1 MIREEQ
7 PQQATLLEPDRA
19 PTPAAQPTD
28 AKASSPENKPVT
40 GESPAI
46 GGTKPDFALT
56 AQPHE
61 KPAAELTP
69 FLRQWT
75 AAKREHPDALLFF
88 RMGDFYELFYDD
100 ATIAS
105 RELQLTLTA
114 RDRERQVPM
123 CGVPY
128 HAVEQYLAKLLR
140 RGYRIAL
147 CDQMEDP
154 KLTKKIVRREVT
166 RVLTPGTAL
175 DAALGQEQNN
185 FLAALLETGP
195 HSSDQNKDVARVGQP
210 HSVCALALLD
220 VSTGDFRSAEFRG
233 DSARAQAVEA
243 LLLAAPSEVL
253 VASSAEL
260 PPQLERIPARTRVE
274 DWVWTPEFA
283 IPMVERQLNVRT
295 LEGFGLDNH
304 PSAAIAAGAVLHYV
318 RTTQK
323 NEALHIDSL
332 RFEEH
337 STALELDQVTVR
349 NLELVEPL
357 FAGQDDRATLFRTLD
372 ACQSPMGKRLLR
384 ATILRPLN
392 NAAEIEARYEAV
404 AEAHS
409 DLVRREEIRRA
420 FTGILDLE
428 RLLARLSLDSAGPR
442 DVRALA
448 ASLARLPAL
457 KTSLDAMAAPLWRE
471 ISARLDTLDDV
482 TARIVRTLVPE
493 PPLTLADGGA
503 IATGVDAELDDL
515 RSISTTGRQA
525 IAAIEDRERQ
535 RTGIGSLKVRYN
547 SVFGY
552 YIEITKANLALAP
565 ADYERKQTL
574 VNAERFTTPELK
586 DYERKILS
594 AHDRSIEIEKRI
606 FTELRQFVLAG
617 ASRIRRSSAA
627 VAEADLLTCFAH
639 LAAMRRYTRPQLV
652 EEPVLEAVAA
662 RHPVIEQWMEETRE
676 GRFIANDLYLSAN
689 EQGPSL
695 LLITGPNMGGK
706 STYLRQAAML
716 VLMAQMG
723 SFIPADSL
731 RLGLVD
737 RIYTRIGASDNVA
750 RGRSTFMVEMTE
762 TATILNTATPR
773 SLILLDEMG
782 RGTATFDGLSLAW
795 ATVEY
800 LHAEVG
806 ARTLFATHY
815 HELTMLAEK
824 LPRVRNLRVGVKEA
838 ASGIVFLHTIEPGAA
853 SKSYG
858 IEVARLAGLPAAVI
872 ERARHVLRLHE
883 KQEKQNVQVETAPEP
898 MQMTIFT
905 PLSQRIVDRIESTD
919 VNSLTPLQ
927 ALNLLEELKRELKKE

>member
-1 MIREEQ
+1 M
-7 PQQATLLEPDRA
+7 
-19 PTPAAQPTD
+19 
-28 AKASSPENKPVT
+28 
-40 GESPAI
+40 
-46 GGTKPDFALT
+46 
-56 AQPHE
+56 
-61 KPAAELTP
+61 TP
-69 FLRQWT
+69 FMRQWS
-75 AAKREHPDALLFF
+75 AAKRENPDALLFF

-100 ATIAS
+100 AVTAS

-128 HAVEQYLAKLLR
+128 HSVEGYLARLLR
-140 RGYRIAL
+140 KGYRIAI

-154 KLTKKIVRREVT
+154 KLTKKIVKREVT
-166 RVLTPGTAL
+166 RVLSPGTAL
-175 DAALGQEQNN
+175 DTTLGQERNN
-185 FLAALLETGP
+185 FLGAYFELGAHPAG
-195 HSSDQNKDVARVGQP
+195 KDSLRIAPSNVL
-210 HSVCALALLD
+210 CAIALLD
-220 VSTGDFRSAEFRG
+220 VSTGEFRTAEFAGPKSRQ
-233 DSARAQAVEA
+233 QALDE
-243 LLLAAPSEVL
+243 LLLAGPSEIL
-253 VASSAEL
+253 FPTSAE
-260 PPQLERIPARTRVE
+260 IPAALEKVPAKTRVE
-274 DWVWTPEFA
+274 DWIWTRDFA
-283 IPMVERQLNVRT
+283 VPLVERQLQVRS
-295 LEGFGLDNH
+295 LEGFGLVGH
-304 PSAAIAAGAVLHYV
+304 EAAAIAAGAVLHYV

-332 RFEEH
+332 KFQEH

-357 FAGQDDRATLFRTLD
+357 FAGQDDRATLFHTLD
-372 ACQSPMGKRLLR
+372 CCQTPMGKRLLR
-384 ATILRPLN
+384 ATILRPLID
-392 NAAEIEARYEAV
+392 AAALNARYEAV
-404 AEAHS
+404 GEAHG
-409 DLVRREEIRRA
+409 DLLKREEIRRA
-420 FTGILDLE
+420 FDGILDLE

-457 KTSLDAMAAPLWRE
+457 KTAVEAMQAPLWRE
-471 ISARLDTLDDV
+471 LVARLDTLDDV
-482 TARIVRTLVPE
+482 TTRIVTTLVAE
-493 PPLTLADGGA
+493 PPLTMADGGA
-503 IATGVDAELDDL
+503 ITAGVDAELDDL
-515 RSISTTGRQA
+515 RTISSSGRQS
-525 IAAIEDRERQ
+525 IAAIEERERV

-552 YIEITKANLALAP
+552 YIEITKANLAMAP

-586 DYERKILS
+586 EYEVKILT
-594 AHDRSIEIEKRI
+594 AHDRCIEIEKRI
-606 FTELRQFVLAG
+606 FAELRHAVLEAAG
-617 ASRIRRSSAA
+617 RIRRTSFA
-627 VAEADLLTCFAH
+627 VAEADLLTNFAH
-639 LAAMRRYTRPQLV
+639 LASLRRYVRPVLAD
-652 EEPVLEAVAA
+652 EPVLEAVAA
-662 RHPVIEQWMEETRE
+662 RHPVIEQWMEEIRE
-676 GRFIANDLYLSAN
+676 GRFIANDLYLSATD
-689 EQGPSL
+689 EGPSL

-723 SFIPADSL
+723 SFVPAQSL

-762 TATILNTATPR
+762 TATILNTATKR

-800 LHAEVG
+800 LHAETG

-824 LPRVRNLRVGVKEA
+824 LKRVRNLRVGIKEGA
-838 ASGIVFLHTIEPGAA
+838 GGIVFLHTIEPGAA

-858 IEVARLAGLPAAVI
+858 IEVAKLAGLPAAVI
-872 ERARHVLRLHE
+872 ERAKHVLRQHE
-883 KQEKQNVQVETAPEP
+883 KQERQSVQVETAPEP
-898 MQMTIFT
+898 MQLTIFT
-905 PLSQRIVDRIESTD
+905 PLSQRIVDRIEAVD

-927 ALNLLEELKRELKKE
+927 ALNLLEELQQELKEKT

>member
-1 MIREEQ
+1 M
-7 PQQATLLEPDRA
+7 
-19 PTPAAQPTD
+19 
-28 AKASSPENKPVT
+28 
-40 GESPAI
+40 
-46 GGTKPDFALT
+46 
-56 AQPHE
+56 
-61 KPAAELTP
+61 
-69 FLRQWT
+69 RQWT
-75 AAKREHPDALLFF
+75 AAKRENPDALLFF

-100 ATIAS
+100 AAVAS

-114 RDRERQVPM
+114 RDRQHNQPM

-128 HAVEQYLAKLLR
+128 HAVDGYLTRLLR
-140 RGYRIAL
+140 KGYRIAI

-154 KLTKKIVRREVT
+154 KLTKKLVRRAVT

-175 DAALGQEQNN
+175 DSALDAEQNN
-185 FLAALLETGP
+185 FLAAYFEVPAEDRKKHASGAKSALL
-195 HSSDQNKDVARVGQP
+195 
-210 HSVCALALLD
+210 CAVALLD
-220 VSTGDFRSAEFRG
+220 VSTGEFRTAEFAG
-233 DSARAQAVEA
+233 PAARQQALDE
-243 LLLAAPSEVL
+243 LLMAGPSEVL
-253 VASSAEL
+253 LAVSAEE
-260 PPQLERIPARTRVE
+260 PAQLERIPARTRVE
-274 DWVWTPEFA
+274 DWVWTRDFA
-283 IPMVERQLNVRT
+283 VPLVERQLNVHS
-295 LEGFGLDNH
+295 LEGFGLEGH
-304 PSAAIAAGAVLHYV
+304 PAAAIAAGAVLHYV

-332 RFEEH
+332 KFEEH

-357 FAGQDDRATLFRTLD
+357 FMGQDNRATLFHTLD
-372 ACQSPMGKRLLR
+372 ACQTPMGKRLLR
-384 ATILRPLN
+384 ATILRPLMD
-392 NAAEIEARYEAV
+392 AGAIEARYEAV
-404 AEAHS
+404 AEAHA
-409 DLVRREEIRRA
+409 DLLRREEIRRA
-420 FTGILDLE
+420 FSGLLDLE

-448 ASLARLPAL
+448 ASLSRLPGL
-457 KTSLDAMAAPLWRE
+457 KTALDAMQAPLWRE
-471 ISARLDTLDDV
+471 LDERLDTLEDV
-482 TARIVRTLVPE
+482 TVRIVTTLVAE

-503 IATGVDAELDDL
+503 IAAGVDAELDEL

-525 IAAIEDRERQ
+525 IAAIEERERE

-552 YIEITKANLALAP
+552 YIEITKANIALAP
-565 ADYERKQTL
+565 DDYERKQTL

-586 DYERKILS
+586 EYERKILT
-594 AHDRSIEIEKRI
+594 AHDRSIEIEKRL
-606 FTELRQFVLAG
+606 FAELRNSVLEAAG
-617 ASRIRRSSAA
+617 RIRRSSAA
-627 VAEADLLTCFAH
+627 VAETDLLANFAH
-639 LAAMRRYTRPQLV
+639 LAAARRYVRPALTD
-652 EEPVLEAVAA
+652 EPVIEAVAA

-676 GRFIANDLYLSAN
+676 GRFIANDIFLNSGDD
-689 EQGPSL
+689 GPSL

-723 SFIPADSL
+723 SFVPAESL
-731 RLGLVD
+731 RFGLVD

-762 TATILNTATPR
+762 TATILNTATKR

-800 LHAEVG
+800 LHAETG

-824 LPRVRNLRVGVKEA
+824 LPRVCNLRVGVKEA
-838 ASGIVFLHTIEPGAA
+838 PDGIVFLHNIEPGAA

-872 ERARHVLRLHE
+872 ERAKRVLKQHE
-883 KQEKQNVQVETAPEP
+883 KQERQSVQVETTPEP
-898 MQMTIFT
+898 VQLTIFT
-905 PLSQRIVDRIESTD
+905 PLSQRIVDRLADVD
-919 VNSLTPLQ
+919 VNMLTPLQ
-927 ALNLLEELKRELKKE
+927 ALNLLEELQTELKEKG

>member
-1 MIREEQ
+1 MKTGPELI
-7 PQQATLLEPDRA
+7 PLAAT
-19 PTPAAQPTD
+19 
-28 AKASSPENKPVT
+28 
-40 GESPAI
+40 G
-46 GGTKPDFALT
+46 
-56 AQPHE
+56 
-61 KPAAELTP
+61 AAELPLPCAPEDSTDGEPARVNRAVEKTAEPTP
-69 FLRQWT
+69 FMRQWS
-75 AAKREHPDALLFF
+75 AAKQQNPDALLFF

-100 ATIAS
+100 AVVAS

-128 HAVEQYLAKLLR
+128 HSVESYLTRLLR
-140 RGYRIAL
+140 NGFRIAI

-166 RVLTPGTAL
+166 RVLSPGTAL
-175 DAALGQEQNN
+175 DPGLGQDKNN
-185 FLAALLETGP
+185 FLAAYFETGP
-195 HSSDQNKDVARVGQP
+195 KDKRSGGP
-210 HSVCALALLD
+210 VCAVALLD
-220 VSTGDFRSAEFRG
+220 VSTGDFRTAEFQG
-233 DSARAQAVEA
+233 VAARQQASDEILMSGA
-243 LLLAAPSEVL
+243 SEVL
-253 VASSAEL
+253 LATSAES
-260 PPQLERIPARTRVE
+260 PAALERIAARTRVD
-274 DWVWTPEFA
+274 DWVWTRDFA
-283 IPMVERQLNVRT
+283 VPVVERQLKVKS
-295 LEGFGLDNH
+295 LEGFGLLGH
-304 PSAAIAAGAVLHYV
+304 EAAAIAAGAVLHYV
-318 RTTQK
+318 QTTQK

-332 RFEEH
+332 RFQEH

-357 FAGQDDRATLFRTLD
+357 FMGQDPRATLFHTLD
-372 ACQSPMGKRLLR
+372 ECKTPMGKRLLR
-384 ATILRPLN
+384 ATILRPLVD
-392 NAAEIEARYEAV
+392 AQILEARYEAV
-404 AEAHS
+404 AEAHG
-409 DLVRREEIRRA
+409 DLLKREEVRRA
-420 FTGILDLE
+420 FSGILDLE

-448 ASLARLPAL
+448 ASLARLPSL
-457 KTSLDAMAAPLWRE
+457 KTALDAMTAPLW
-471 ISARLDTLDDV
+471 SQLAARLDTLHDV
-482 TARIVRTLVPE
+482 TVRVSATLVEE
-493 PPLTLADGGA
+493 PPLTMADGGA
-503 IATGVDAELDDL
+503 IAESIDAELDEL
-515 RSISTTGRQA
+515 RAISTTGRQQ
-525 IAAIEDRERQ
+525 IAAIEERERK

-552 YIEITKANLALAP
+552 YIEITKANQALAP

-586 DYERKILS
+586 EYERKILT

-606 FTELRQFVLAG
+606 FAELRTAVLGAAG
-617 ASRIRRSSAA
+617 RVRRTSAA
-627 VAEADLLTCFAH
+627 VAEADLLVNFAH
-639 LAAMRRYTRPQLV
+639 LAAGRRYVRPRIV
-652 EEPVLEAVAA
+652 DEPVIEAVAG

-676 GRFIANDLYLSAN
+676 GRFIANDLYLNAADDESGVA
-689 EQGPSL
+689 GPSL

-723 SFIPADSL
+723 CFVPAESL
-731 RLGLVD
+731 RFGLVD

-762 TATILNTATPR
+762 TATILNTATRR

-795 ATVEY
+795 ATVEF
-800 LHAEVG
+800 LHAETG

-838 ASGIVFLHTIEPGAA
+838 AGGIVFLHSIEPGAA

-858 IEVARLAGLPAAVI
+858 IEVAKLAGLPSAVI
-872 ERARHVLRLHE
+872 ERARHVLRQHE
-883 KQEKQNVQVETAPEP
+883 KQERSAAAGVQTGAAEP
-898 MQMTIFT
+898 MQLTIFT
-905 PLSQRIVDRIESTD
+905 PLSHRIVDRIEATD

-927 ALNLLEELKRELKKE
+927 ALNLLEELQQELKDRGQ